1 MALEA
6 PQEDAVC
13 ISEVH
18 LRSRGPM
25 WPVAKSG
32 KNGAPQKDPVCI
44 SEVHLRSRGPSGRSQ
59 ERETKAKR
67 MRPPGLNDQRTPL
80 SRGPSGLPR
89 SGKSG
94 NKWAP
99 FLSRRPVTDRC
110 ALSGEYPARAET

>member
-1 MALEA
+1 
-6 PQEDAVC
+6 
-13 ISEVH
+13 
-18 LRSRGPM
+18 M

-32 KNGAPQKDPVCI
+32 KPKAPQMGRDFDLCGETTSGAVA
-44 SEVHLRSRGPSGRSQ
+44 RTGRSQ

-94 NKWAP
+94 KNGLHP
-99 FLSRRPVTDRC
+99 S
-110 ALSGEYPARAET
+110 

>member
-13 ISEVH
+13 ISEGH
-18 LRSRGPM
+18 LRSRGPT
-25 WPVAKSG
+25 WP
-32 KNGAPQKDPVCI
+32 APK
-44 SEVHLRSRGPSGRSQ
+44 RR

-94 NKWAP
+94 KRRRSGCNHRAST
-99 FLSRRPVTDRC
+99 SRELR
-110 ALSGEYPARAET
+110 

>member
-6 PQEDAVC
+6 PQEDPVF
-13 ISEVH
+13 ISEGH

-25 WPVAKSG
+25 WP
-32 KNGAPQKDPVCI
+32 APK
-44 SEVHLRSRGPSGRSQ
+44 RR

-94 NKWAP
+94 KTMAP
-99 FLSRRPVTDRC
+99 LLSRRPVTDRC
-110 ALSGEYPARAET
+110 ELLGEYTVLAKT

>member
-1 MALEA
+1 MPSEA

-13 ISEVH
+13 ISEGH

-25 WPVAKSG
+25 WPAMK
-32 KNGAPQKDPVCI
+32 
-44 SEVHLRSRGPSGRSQ
+44 RR

-94 NKWAP
+94 KTEAQL
-99 FLSRRPVTDRC
+99 LSGPPVTYRC
-110 ALSGEYPARAET
+110 ALLR